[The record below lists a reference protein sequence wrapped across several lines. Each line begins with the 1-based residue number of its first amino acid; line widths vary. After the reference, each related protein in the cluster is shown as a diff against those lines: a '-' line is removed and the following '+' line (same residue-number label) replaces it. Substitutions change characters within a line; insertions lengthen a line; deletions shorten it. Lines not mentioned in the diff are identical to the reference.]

1 MVIFVLTN
9 LLNSS
14 LNLLLV
20 IIKCL
25 FKKKKLSHQGALG
38 RLGGVVEVGE
48 VHRPKES
55 IRRDNRVEKNVDTGE
70 RSD

>member
-1 MVIFVLTN
+1 LEGKARQDSWRKDVSVDFDKLWGGERR
-9 LLNSS
+9 
-14 LNLLLV
+14 
-20 IIKCL
+20 
-25 FKKKKLSHQGALG
+25 FKI
-38 RLGGVVEVGE
+38 EVGE